1 MTGRTILTI
10 GVPDPN
16 APKVHLT
23 GRGDNFFVAV
33 RPCPDDQSSMTSF
46 QSYIEARTYARSLRF
61 SRNWKLVDEVDAA
74 TRKAAEQAETARVE
88 AKRWG
93 RAVGQGR

>member
-1 MTGRTILTI
+1 VSGRTILTI

-23 GRGDNFFVAV
+23 GKGTTFFVAV
-33 RPCPDDQSSMTSF
+33 RPCPDDQPSMTSF
-46 QSYIEARTYARSLRF
+46 PSYIDARTHARSLRF
-61 SRNWKLVDEVDAA
+61 SRNWKLVDEVDAS
-74 TRKAAEQAETARVE
+74 TRKAAEEAESARIE

-93 RAVGQGR
+93 RAVGQGG